1 MNTDLLRKL
10 PPQNL
15 DAERV
20 VIGAVIVR
28 NDLFEPVAEILDAA
42 DFYRETHR
50 VLWGGIEALAAARKP
65 IDAVTLADALKPGWQ
80 EIGDLGG
87 HAYIA
92 ELIAGVPAPA
102 MALHYAEIVREKA
115 IQRQLAAF
123 ATETAEKAYEPPA
136 QWAPDWTE
144 ELLAATEYGVAEI
157 ASKAIRKPER
167 SKAETLSTVLWKLEH
182 GFEESVLTGFAPIDQ
197 TFGGFNVGH
206 LTILAARTSKGKTAL
221 ATNFAINAAKVGC
234 ATAFFTLEMAAE
246 EMWLRALGCEAR
258 VDMFSARRRGLRE
271 NEKERIEAA
280 RSTLQ
285 SLPLEILYRP
295 SMRPRD
301 LRIECRR
308 LAREMGGLKLAIVDY
323 FNLMRGDRHERE
335 RWREMQE
342 AVLALKSLAGE
353 LEFPLLLLSQI
364 NREVGEDER
373 PSLANLRD
381 TGATEE
387 HASNVLFVYQPKN
400 PPTDYDGW
408 EDAEIIVA
416 KQRNGPAGLRVPMQF
431 KKQWGTFRD
440 KSARSAVAHTN
451 GAAA

>member
-1 MNTDLLRKL
+1 
-10 PPQNL
+10 
-15 DAERV
+15 
-20 VIGAVIVR
+20 
-28 NDLFEPVAEILDAA
+28 
-42 DFYRETHR
+42 
-50 VLWGGIEALAAARKP
+50 
-65 IDAVTLADALKPGWQ
+65 VTLADALKPRWQ
-80 EIGDLGG
+80 EISGLGG

-92 ELIAGVPAPA
+92 ELIAAVPAPS
-102 MALHYAEIVREKA
+102 MASHYAQIVREKSF
-115 IQRQLAAF
+115 QRQLAAF
-123 ATETAEKAYEPPA
+123 ATETADKAYEPPS

-182 GFEESVLTGFAPIDQ
+182 GLEESVRTGFALIYQ

-206 LTILAARTSKGKTAL
+206 LTILAARTSKGKTAI
-221 ATNFAINAAKVGC
+221 ATNFAINAAKAGF
-234 ATAFFTLEMAAE
+234 ATAYFTLEMSAD
-246 EMWLRALGCEAR
+246 EMWERALGCEAS
-258 VDMFSARRRGLRE
+258 VDMFIARHRGLPKD
-271 NEKERIEAA
+271 EKGRIEAT
-280 RSTLQ
+280 RSTLE
-285 SLPLEILYRP
+285 SLPLTILGRP

-308 LAREMGGLKLAIVDY
+308 LTREMGGLKLAIVDY

-342 AVLALKSLAGE
+342 VVLALKALTGE
-353 LEFPLLLLSQI
+353 LGIPLLLLSQI
-364 NREVGEDER
+364 NREIGEDER

-408 EDAEIIVA
+408 EDAEVIIA

-431 KKQWGTFRD
+431 KKQWSAFRD
-440 KSARSAVAHTN
+440 KSVRSAGAHTN